1 VSKNAVSVAPGHSAV
16 TRTPVPRVSAHSASV
31 NDSTYA
37 LVAPYTA
44 MYGTGWNAA
53 VEATSTIAPRSRAR
67 IPGRS
72 AQVSSV
78 SAATFS

>member
-1 VSKNAVSVAPGHSAV
+1 VAPGHSAV

-37 LVAPYTA
+37 LVAPSTA

-53 VEATSTIAPRSRAR
+53 VEATLTIAPRSRAR
-67 IPGRS
+67 IPGRN